1 MSRNIALLLCLLLAV
16 ALVPRG
22 ALAADTRFSPG
33 SPGLGDGYFP
43 LAGNGGYDVQHYDL
57 DLRYTPTTDMLAGTA
72 TITARA
78 TQNLSR
84 FNLDFEGLTIRS
96 LKVNGHTARWIRDG
110 GELIITPPS
119 GLREGSTFTVAV
131 RYDGVP
137 APIFDNLGIS
147 GFLHTDDGAVITGEP
162 RVAATWFPVND
173 YPTDK
178 ASYTITFTVPRG
190 LEVVSNGVLTDH
202 RTRGDWTTWTWDAK
216 EPMASYL
223 VTAAIG
229 HYKVDKYRAN
239 GVRYW
244 DAIDATLFEPV
255 AAPHTGTQFALS
267 QMANS
272 SYKRLAHTISVPS
285 SGATL
290 SFWITRDTDPG
301 WDFVF
306 VEAHTP
312 GQDDWTTLPDSEGH
326 TSQATGL
333 ACPYWH
339 SIHPFLAHY
348 QTDNADGSCAP
359 NGTSGAWWGATG
371 ASAGYEQWSVDLGA
385 WAGKD
390 VEVSISYASDDIM
403 QYSGAFVD
411 DIVVSTGAGST
422 SFEADDNT
430 MDGWATLGSP
440 ESSPPNENDWIAGT
454 AADVP
459 PPLAEAVSRSFA
471 REPEIIGFLSDT
483 FGPYPFSA
491 AGGIVDGVDGLSF
504 ALETQT
510 RPIYSKDFFRDQL
523 NGDNVVVHELTHQ
536 WFGDSLAVARWKHI
550 WLNEGFA
557 TYAEWLWSDHEGL
570 GSAQDNF
577 DLYYN
582 AIPADNP
589 FWSVKIGDPG
599 PDLLFDFAVYVR
611 GAMTL
616 HQLRLAVGDDTFFTI
631 LREWAQRR
639 AGGNVST
646 RQFIRLAEQISGKQL
661 DDLFNTWL
669 FTTTKPALTPA
680 EQARAEQA
688 QLRAAPTAVQL
699 HLKQLRE
706 AAARR

>member
-1 MSRNIALLLCLLLAV
+1 
-16 ALVPRG
+16 
-22 ALAADTRFSPG
+22 
-33 SPGLGDGYFP
+33 
-43 LAGNGGYDVQHYDL
+43 
-57 DLRYTPTTDMLAGTA
+57 
-72 TITARA
+72 
-78 TQNLSR
+78 
-84 FNLDFEGLTIRS
+84 
-96 LKVNGHTARWIRDG
+96 
-110 GELIITPPS
+110 
-119 GLREGSTFTVAV
+119 
-131 RYDGVP
+131 
-137 APIFDNLGIS
+137 
-147 GFLHTDDGAVITGEP
+147 
-162 RVAATWFPVND
+162 
-173 YPTDK
+173 
-178 ASYTITFTVPRG
+178 
-190 LEVVSNGVLTDH
+190 
-202 RTRGDWTTWTWDAK
+202 
-216 EPMASYL
+216 
-223 VTAAIG
+223 
-229 HYKVDKYRAN
+229 
-239 GVRYW
+239 
-244 DAIDATLFEPV
+244 
-255 AAPHTGTQFALS
+255 
-267 QMANS
+267 
-272 SYKRLAHTISVPS
+272 
-285 SGATL
+285 
-290 SFWITRDTDPG
+290 
-301 WDFVF
+301 
-306 VEAHTP
+306 
-312 GQDDWTTLPDSEGH
+312 
-326 TSQATGL
+326 
-333 ACPYWH
+333 
-339 SIHPFLAHY
+339 
-348 QTDNADGSCAP
+348 
-359 NGTSGAWWGATG
+359 
-371 ASAGYEQWSVDLGA
+371 LGA

-459 PPLAEAVSRSFA
+459 PPLGEAVSRSFA

-582 AIPADNP
+582 AIPADSP